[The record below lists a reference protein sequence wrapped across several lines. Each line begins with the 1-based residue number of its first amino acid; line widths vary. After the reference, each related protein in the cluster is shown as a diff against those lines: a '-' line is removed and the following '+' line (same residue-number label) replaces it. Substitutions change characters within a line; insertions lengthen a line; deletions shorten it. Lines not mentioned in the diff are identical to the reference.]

1 MKKNIYKETNYFG
14 LIIISISFFILFFG
28 LSKIWNLDQAQLD
41 SLLIAF
47 KKLINWLPIILFILV
62 LSYFARYLRWR
73 MLLGVASVGKF
84 NLTDAIWWFR
94 GFALTATPAKL
105 GEITRVHQL
114 NKYLGYPK
122 KILITIFFLERIFD
136 FISVVI
142 WITLLS
148 PNIFFIEIKDFNYQI
163 LLFAIITISLLL
175 VIFLIKKF
183 FLKIRAKFISI
194 IPNLNRKKIIKVAF
208 LGILISLFFWG
219 IEALILW
226 ILVFVLAP
234 ININIGRAI
243 YIYLISGIAGILS
256 GLPGGIGVNEAAST
270 IMLQNAGL
278 PIVISF
284 IISLIRRLLTV
295 WTITRLS
302 ILSSLPLRKY
312 IFFRKDK

>member
-14 LIIISISFFILFFG
+14 FIIISISFFILFFG
-28 LSKIWNLDQAQLD
+28 LSKIWSLDRAQLD
-41 SLLIAF
+41 SLLIAL
-47 KKLINWLPIILFILV
+47 KKLINWIPIIFFILG

-73 MLLGVASVGKF
+73 MLLGAASVGEF
-84 NLTDAIWWFR
+84 NLSDAIWWFR

-114 NKYLGYPK
+114 NKYLGYPR
-122 KILITIFFLERIFD
+122 KILLTIFFLERIFD
-136 FISVVI
+136 FISVII

-148 PNIFFIEIKDFNYQI
+148 PNIFFREIKDFNFQI
-163 LLFAIITISLLL
+163 LLFAICTISLFI
-175 VIFLIKKF
+175 VIFYKKF
-183 FLKIRAKFISI
+183 FLTIKAKLISI
-194 IPNLNRKKIIKVAF
+194 FPNLNSRKIIKVTF

-284 IISLIRRLLTV
+284 VISLIRRLLTV
-295 WTITRLS
+295 WTITGLS
-302 ILSSLPLRKY
+302 LLSSLPLRKY
-312 IFFRKDK
+312 SSFRKDK